1 MDVSGLGEFG
11 LIERLLRALPPGGE
25 RLAIGIGDDAAAW
38 RSGAAFTLA
47 TTDTL
52 VAGVHFLAGRVAWR
66 DVGWKALAVNLSDIA
81 AMGGRPTFAL
91 VTLLLPPETP
101 VEQVDEIYAGLGD
114 CARQYGVAIAGG
126 DIVASPVLAITVA
139 LAGDADGAPDVLRRD
154 AARPGDA
161 IAVTGPLGGS
171 AAGLY
176 ALQHDLDA
184 ARPEVRDAIARHA
197 RPQPRIAEGL
207 AAVRAGVRCGI
218 DVSDG
223 LVQDLGHICEAS
235 SCGAELFD
243 VLIDPALAALV
254 ASGAVDSGGAFTLA
268 AGGGE
273 DYELLLIAPDA
284 AIARVREQH
293 AGVRVIGRIVAEPRG
308 VRVLRDGVETALPV
322 PGWDHLRA
330 RPSP

>member
-1 MDVSGLGEFG
+1 MDVSGPGEFG
-11 LIERLLRALPPGGE
+11 LIERLRRGLPAADA
-25 RLAIGIGDDAAAW
+25 RLAIGIGDDAAVW
-38 RSGAAFTLA
+38 RAGAAFTLA

-52 VAGVHFLAGRVAWR
+52 VAGVHFLPGRVTWR

-91 VTLLLPPETP
+91 VTLALPPDTS
-101 VEQVDEIYAGLGD
+101 VEQIDEMYAGLGA
-114 CARQYGVAIAGG
+114 CAQQYGVSIAGG

-139 LAGDADGAPDVLRRD
+139 LAGEADGAPDVLRRD

-184 ARPEVRDAIARHA
+184 ARADVRDAIARHA

-207 AAVRAGVRCGI
+207 AALAAGVRCGI

-223 LVQDLGHICEAS
+223 LVQDLGHVCEAS
-235 SCGAELFD
+235 GCGAELYG
-243 VLIDPALAALV
+243 VPLDPALEGLV
-254 ASGAVDSGGAFTLA
+254 ARGAIDAERAFAMA

-273 DYELLLIAPDA
+273 DYELLLIATDA

-293 AGVRVIGRIVAEPRG
+293 AGVRIIGRIVAEPRG
-308 VRVLRDGVETALPV
+308 VRVLRDGVEVALAV
-322 PGWDHLRA
+322 RGWDHLRA
-330 RPSP
+330 EPSP